1 MMNDECG
8 MMTEHSDTQTDGS
21 SAIIHHSSLHRDQ
34 RGFTLIELLVVITII
49 GILAGIAVANV
60 KWAQQR
66 AREAALKDDL
76 REMRSAIDNFYAD
89 KQHYPQSLSEL
100 KDKHYLRGIPKDP
113 ITEKAEWEEVQA
125 PVDQTDPNGSAADP
139 TATAGNEQNG
149 GQAGIYDVRT
159 LAAGKA
165 LNGEDYKSW

>member
-1 MMNDECG
+1 
-8 MMTEHSDTQTDGS
+8 
-21 SAIIHHSSLHRDQ
+21 
-34 RGFTLIELLVVITII
+34 
-49 GILAGIAVANV
+49 
-60 KWAQQR
+60 
-66 AREAALKDDL
+66 
-76 REMRSAIDNFYAD
+76 
-89 KQHYPQSLSEL
+89 
-100 KDKHYLRGIPKDP
+100 
-113 ITEKAEWEEVQA
+113 VQA